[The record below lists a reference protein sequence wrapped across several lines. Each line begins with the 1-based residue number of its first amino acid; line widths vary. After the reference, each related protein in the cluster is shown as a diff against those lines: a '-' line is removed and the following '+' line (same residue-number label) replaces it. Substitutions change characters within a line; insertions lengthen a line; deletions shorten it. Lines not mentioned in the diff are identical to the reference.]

1 MSTIQLSFAGHLRL
15 QVVTTDGNMTHV
27 LKKINWK
34 IFVILLVA
42 GLLGVVAVLPYM
54 VDLLGSGIMS
64 DAPASEIPLALV
76 VPLAIVQNG
85 VLLSATILSGMILS
99 ERIGLRMPLIRAWA
113 SGEHPVN
120 PKAVVLPG
128 ILVGAAVG
136 IVLVTI
142 EALFF
147 LKHLPAAMLSLF
159 DISLWK
165 RLLAGVLYGGFT
177 EELFMRLFLLSLVV
191 WLLGKWWKTPEGM
204 PTSGAFWTA
213 IILVAV
219 LFGLGHLPAT
229 SAMTPITQLLV
240 VRALVLNGIAG
251 VAFGYLYWKRGL
263 EAAMLG
269 HMSTHLVMQ
278 IPGVMLLKTM
288 L

>member
-1 MSTIQLSFAGHLRL
+1 
-15 QVVTTDGNMTHV
+15 MTRI

-34 IFVILLVA
+34 VFLVLIVA
-42 GLLGVVAVLPYM
+42 GLVGVVAILPYM
-54 VDLLGSGIMS
+54 ADLLGSSIMR
-64 DAPASEIPLALV
+64 DAPASEIPLVLV
-76 VPLAIVQNG
+76 VPLAIIQNG
-85 VLLSATILSGMILS
+85 VILSVTIFIGMILS
-99 ERIGLRMPLIRAWA
+99 ERIGLRMPLIEAWA

-128 ILVGAAVG
+128 ILVGTAVG
-136 IVLVTI
+136 IALVTI
-142 EALFF
+142 EALLF
-147 LKHLPAAMLSLF
+147 LKHLPAAMLPLF
-159 DISLWK
+159 EISLWK

-177 EELFMRLFLLSLVV
+177 EELVTRLFLLSMVA
-191 WLLGKWWKTPEGM
+191 WFLGKWWKTPEGI

-213 IILVAV
+213 IFLVAV

-240 VRALVLNGIAG
+240 ARALVLNGIAG

-269 HMSTHLVMQ
+269 HMSAHLVMQ
-278 IPGVMLLKTM
+278 IPGVMLLKRM